1 VKERLVAAV
10 RTALRP
16 ARYDRRHL
24 SSKECIMPINRRTVL
39 VVAIATLAGVSQAHA
54 ADGASI
60 TLYRS
65 DSPALY
71 ASSGEGNA
79 NDGYAVVRERRSVTL
94 QSGVHDLVLGDLPN
108 HLDAEAMALGFP
120 GGEARVISQRLLLG
134 QGPNAALTGL
144 TGSSISVLGD
154 NGQALASGTLLR
166 AGEDGLVVRGSNGTT
181 LIRQYAA
188 VNTQGGNFPTG
199 SSLRLR
205 VDASRGGQADAV
217 LSYPTS
223 GIGWRAAYVATLQP
237 GNTCSMQ
244 FESRA
249 SIANRS
255 GRDWHDIHL
264 TLIAGEPNFAKS
276 TGPRPVMMR
285 AMAAPMAKELPEQSS
300 VGDYR
305 SYTLPV
311 SVDLPDGSISQVP
324 LYAARML
331 GCERT
336 ELYENGGNW
345 IPPQPMLNETF
356 NTDSN
361 TSIVGTLRFAAFD
374 SLPAGYLR
382 VLTADR
388 NGVPQFIGEGRI
400 NDTPKGSDATI
411 TLGTAFDLRGQ
422 RERTSFHV
430 DKAGRTMDE
439 AFRITLINAGESAR
453 TVTVREHPNRWR
465 QWAVT
470 SSSVK
475 PSKQTTDTLEFKV
488 DVPANGKAVL
498 DYGVRYSWTADVQPQ
513 S

>member
-1 VKERLVAAV
+1 
-10 RTALRP
+10 
-16 ARYDRRHL
+16 
-24 SSKECIMPINRRTVL
+24 MPINYRTVL
-39 VVAIATLAGVSQAHA
+39 AVAIATLCGVSRAEA
-54 ADGASI
+54 ADGASM

-71 ASSGEGNA
+71 SSSGDSDVN
-79 NDGYAVVRERRSVTL
+79 NGYAVVREQRNVTL

-120 GGEARVISQRLLLG
+120 GGEAKVISQRLLLG

-144 TGSSISVLGD
+144 TGSSINVLGD

-166 AGEDGLVVRGSNGTT
+166 AGEDGLVVSTDHGTT

-188 VNTQGGNFPTG
+188 VSTAGDHFPTG

-205 VDASRGGQADAV
+205 VDASRSGQADAT

-255 GRDWHDIHL
+255 GRDWHDTNL
-264 TLIAGEPNFAKS
+264 TLIAGEPNFAKT
-276 TGPRPVMMR
+276 TGPRPMMMR
-285 AMAAPMAKELPEQSS
+285 AMAAAAPAEPLPEQSS
-300 VGDYR
+300 MGDYR
-305 SYTLPV
+305 SYTLPAP
-311 SVDLPDGSISQVP
+311 VDLPDGSISQVP
-324 LYAARML
+324 LYAARTVS
-331 GCERT
+331 CERT
-336 ELYENGGNW
+336 SLYENGGNW
-345 IPPQPMLNETF
+345 MPPQPMLNETF

-361 TSIVGTLRFAAFD
+361 TSVISTLRFTAFD

-400 NDTPKGSDATI
+400 NDTPKGSDATM

-422 RERTSFHV
+422 RERTGFHV

-439 AFRITLINAGESAR
+439 AFRITLTNAGESAR

-465 QWAVT
+465 EWTVT
-470 SSSVK
+470 SSTVK

-498 DYGVRYSWTADVQPQ
+498 DYGVRYTWTADVQPQ

>member
-1 VKERLVAAV
+1 
-10 RTALRP
+10 
-16 ARYDRRHL
+16 
-24 SSKECIMPINRRTVL
+24 MPIRHRNVL
-39 VVAIATLAGVSQAHA
+39 TIAIATLCSISSAWA

-71 ASSGEGNA
+71 ASSGDGNA
-79 NDGYAVVRERRSVTL
+79 NDGYAVVRERRSITL
-94 QSGVHDLVLGDLPN
+94 QPGVHDVVLGDLPN

-120 GGEARVISQRLLLG
+120 GGEAKVISQRLLLG

-144 TGSSISVLGD
+144 TGSTVSVLGD

-166 AGEDGLVVRGSNGTT
+166 AGEDGLVVRGNSGTT

-188 VNTQGGNFPTG
+188 VNTEGGNFPTG

-205 VDASRGGQADAV
+205 VDASRGGAANAV

-223 GIGWRAAYVATLQP
+223 GIGWRAAYVATLQA
-237 GNTCSMQ
+237 GTSCSMQ

-255 GRDWHDIHL
+255 GRDWHDANL
-264 TLIAGEPNFAKS
+264 TLIAGEPNFAKAS
-276 TGPRPVMMR
+276 GPRPMMMR
-285 AMAAPMAKELPEQSS
+285 AVAMPAAAEAMPEQSS

-305 SYTLPV
+305 SYTLPAP
-311 SVDLPDGSISQVP
+311 VDLPDGSISQVP
-324 LYAARML
+324 LYAARTL

-345 IPPQPMLNETF
+345 MPPQPMLNETF

-361 TSIVGTLRFAAFD
+361 TSVISTLRFTAFD

-382 VLTADR
+382 VLTTDR

-430 DKAGRTMDE
+430 DKAGRTMEE
-439 AFRITLINAGESAR
+439 AFRITITNAGESAR

-465 QWAVT
+465 QWVVT
-470 SSSVK
+470 SSTVK
-475 PSKQTTDTLEFKV
+475 PSKQTTDTLEFKL

-498 DYGVRYSWTADVQPQ
+498 DYGVRYTWTADVQPQ